1 MNGGTAGGGVALL
14 YAGRNLDAVKD
25 KLTNFDQ
32 QVGVQIVQSALKMPL
47 KTIADNAGEPRLIV
61 PIEACVACAWPSH
74 CASGHYFR
82 LTLQLAELCAL

>member
-1 MNGGTAGGGVALL
+1 MITATNHEDGLMVVMKVTVMMGTGGGVALL

-47 KTIADNAGEPRLIV
+47 KTIADNAGMHSRTCTWLPCMHMR
-61 PIEACVACAWPSH
+61 
-74 CASGHYFR
+74 G
-82 LTLQLAELCAL
+82 